1 MKEMNRRDFLKCSG
15 KACGALGL
23 GLLLGSNLL
32 QSCASGLSVMRVS
45 AEEGFV
51 SLPLAQLDQ
60 SAYTMIRVKNFPF
73 DIGVQK
79 TTDGTYQALVL
90 MCPHAN
96 QPLTKTGS
104 GYMCTMHGSKFAKDG
119 ALLKGPSAKPMT
131 SLPVETKG
139 DLLLIRTAA
148 FHS

>member
-1 MKEMNRRDFLKCSG
+1 MNRRDFLKCSG
-15 KACGALGL
+15 KACGAVGL

-32 QSCASGLSVMRVS
+32 QSCASGLSVLRVT
-45 AEEGFV
+45 AEEGMV
-51 SLPLAQLDQ
+51 ALPLAQLDQ
-60 SAYTMIRVKNFPF
+60 SAYTMIRVKNFPY

-79 TTDGTYQALVL
+79 TAAGDYQVLVL

-104 GYMCTMHGSKFAKDG
+104 GYMCTLHGSKFAKDG
-119 ALLKGPSAKPMT
+119 ALLKGPSARPMV

-139 DLLLIRTAA
+139 DQLLIRTAG
-148 FHS
+148 FHT